1 MVTEAP
7 TVRGHRRQFT
17 RPGCCKLK
25 CTSVDD
31 AQLKPWVWWRGK
43 TCNSLSSLDQP
54 QGSRRQPAF
63 DQNYSCSFFRDKLIW
78 NKAKFTWFSRLPW
91 VRTTPFGSPVV
102 PLVYKTI
109 AASLVKLLCKLP
121 LRLILTSF
129 VTSTGWNPSSTRGS
143 PTSWTSTPRPST
155 CKQNIWPKM
164 FRTIQLPNQRNL
176 VSWASRAKDD
186 FCTRVTEA
194 VLYAGRRVGGTEGN
208 CTRCDRSSKISSVRW
223 DFRDD
228 GLLPATAPA
237 IQIPHCAATCWPPLG
252 ARRPTLRQRSWTIAL
267 AQFVQTLLLRE
278 DIKRQ
283 VLTIPELSSL

>member
-1 MVTEAP
+1 M
-7 TVRGHRRQFT
+7 
-17 RPGCCKLK
+17 L
-25 CTSVDD
+25 
-31 AQLKPWVWWRGK
+31 
-43 TCNSLSSLDQP
+43 
-54 QGSRRQPAF
+54 
-63 DQNYSCSFFRDKLIW
+63 
-78 NKAKFTWFSRLPW
+78 
-91 VRTTPFGSPVV
+91 
-102 PLVYKTI
+102 
-109 AASLVKLLCKLP
+109 
-121 LRLILTSF
+121 
-129 VTSTGWNPSSTRGS
+129 
-143 PTSWTSTPRPST
+143 
-155 CKQNIWPKM
+155 
-164 FRTIQLPNQRNL
+164 RTIQLPYQRNL

-278 DIKRQ
+278 DMKRQ
-283 VLTIPELSSL
+283 VLTMPELFSHLSRNAFLVHKRSPKTNVLNFELFLGCLYIFLPSSAFFAYIIFLWGF